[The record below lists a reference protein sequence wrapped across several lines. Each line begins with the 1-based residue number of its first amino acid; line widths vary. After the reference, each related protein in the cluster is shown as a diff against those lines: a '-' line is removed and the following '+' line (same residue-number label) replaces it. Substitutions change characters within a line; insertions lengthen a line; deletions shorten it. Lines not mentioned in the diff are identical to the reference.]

1 MSIEMTQLIFYFHF
15 FRTGMKNSWRNCR
28 GMIYYSFKLQKRIFN
43 PLDLRENC
51 SKGKGLIPV
60 NTLLAHHH
68 YFLSF
73 FFLLVF
79 SFSFFFFLPS
89 LLRITTKS
97 SSSKSTTVLEKICYV
112 KTNDR
117 CLASS
122 ILLTTVFCDYSTVF
136 PSIVRVFREIIM
148 PIC

>member
-1 MSIEMTQLIFYFHF
+1 MTQLIFYFHF

-79 SFSFFFFLPS
+79 SFSFLFFFYHRACALQQS
-89 LLRITTKS
+89 LLLASLQQSWK
-97 SSSKSTTVLEKICYV
+97 KICYV

>member
-1 MSIEMTQLIFYFHF
+1 MTQLIFYFHF

-68 YFLSF
+68 YFLLF

-79 SFSFFFFLPS
+79 SFSFFFLPS
-89 LLRITTKS
+89 RLRITTKS
-97 SSSKSTTVLEKICYV
+97 SSSKSTTVLEKNLLRENERSLPRV
-112 KTNDR
+112 EHSVNNG
-117 CLASS
+117 
-122 ILLTTVFCDYSTVF
+122 ILRLFHGISLH
-136 PSIVRVFREIIM
+136 R
-148 PIC
+148 